1 MQWHVFS
8 GITLFPWVVL
18 INNDISLK
26 CKYLISDKNLVS
38 VLSGVLLGIKIHPP
52 EPKDCYLLTLRMQC
66 SVVSRNANVFLVV
79 IQAWSIIEG
88 DIDD

>member
-26 CKYLISDKNLVS
+26 CKYLISDENLVS
-38 VLSGVLLGIKIHPP
+38 ALSGVSLGIKIHPP